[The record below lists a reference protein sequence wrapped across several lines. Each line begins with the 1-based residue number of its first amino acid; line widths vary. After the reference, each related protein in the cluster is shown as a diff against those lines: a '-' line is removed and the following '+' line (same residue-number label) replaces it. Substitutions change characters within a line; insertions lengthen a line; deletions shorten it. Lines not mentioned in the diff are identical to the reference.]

1 MLNDNNMTLTGDDLS
16 GDSNSGAYDEICAKV
31 KDDAG
36 LHRKVTVKSLIDNF
50 SKKPYGWRELDI
62 QGMIG
67 VLWKHHKIQI
77 LIHDNEVDEKNTS
90 FKNDLVRK
98 NNTDTMVI
106 RLQEKIDEQVL
117 YSVKRIMSDTYSENL
132 PLEEVKLKEGVVSF
146 FTRKKDFL
154 SGLKT
159 KYGSD
164 YAGCSVAAEIYKD
177 IDAIMHASDTVS
189 MFQEIINR
197 KDDLEDRAETL
208 EQLEAFYKD
217 GSNQQKNYQDA
228 KDICSW
234 YELNCSLQDLSKLED
249 IVRQMNEIISL
260 DMPFTRM
267 NELAN
272 LVFQAS
278 AAKEKILEEKL
289 SRTKRSIE
297 NDRDTVSRELADALG
312 AELTEDQKSRIQE
325 KADEVQDQYD
335 EWIGS
340 LSSQTAN
347 MDSYVTAS
355 ANNLS
360 GFRRFISAVMNEGNE
375 NPVRSKRV
383 RIIDYVPT
391 VNKKVSSAEDVEKV
405 LDAIREKLLAE
416 LENNDEIDLG

>member
-1 MLNDNNMTLTGDDLS
+1 M
-16 GDSNSGAYDEICAKV
+16 
-31 KDDAG
+31 
-36 LHRKVTVKSLIDNF
+36 KSLLDHF

-77 LIHDNEVDEKNTS
+77 LIHDNEVDEGNTS

-117 YSVKRIMSDTYSENL
+117 YAVKRIMSDIYSENL
-132 PLEEVKLKEGVVSF
+132 SLEETKLKEGVVSF
-146 FTRKKDFL
+146 FTRKKEFL

-159 KYGSD
+159 KFGSD
-164 YAGCSVAAEIYKD
+164 YAGCSAAAEVYKGF
-177 IDAIMHASDTVS
+177 DAILHASDTLS
-189 MFQEIINR
+189 IFQEIINR
-197 KDDLEDRAETL
+197 KDSLEDKAETL

-228 KDICSW
+228 KDICNW
-234 YELNCSLQDLSKLED
+234 YDLNCSLQDLSGLAD

-272 LVFQAS
+272 LVFQAN
-278 AAKEKILEEKL
+278 AAKEKILDEKL
-289 SRTKRSIE
+289 DRTKKAVER
-297 NDRDTVSRELADALG
+297 DRDTVSRELSDALG
-312 AELTEDQKSRIQE
+312 ADLTDDQKSRIQD
-325 KADEVQDQYD
+325 KADEVLAQYD

-340 LSSQTAN
+340 LSRQTAN

-355 ANNLS
+355 ANNLA
-360 GFRRFISAVMNEGNE
+360 GFRRFISTVMSEGNDH
-375 NPVRSKRV
+375 PVRAKRV

-391 VNKKVSSAEDVEKV
+391 VNKKVKTAADVDVV
-405 LDAIREKLLAE
+405 LGAIREKLLAE